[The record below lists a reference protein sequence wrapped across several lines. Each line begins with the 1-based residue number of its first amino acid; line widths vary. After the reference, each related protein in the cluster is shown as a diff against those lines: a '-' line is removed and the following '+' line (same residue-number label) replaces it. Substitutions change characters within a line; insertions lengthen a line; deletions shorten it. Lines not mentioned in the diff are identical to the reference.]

1 MLSAN
6 VQCAVCTHCVYST
19 VVCADTRSSPTY
31 KLNLPFKS
39 RSPRLPPEGAGAA
52 RSLQES

>member
-31 KLNLPFKS
+31 KLSLPFKS

>member
-1 MLSAN
+1 MLSA
-6 VQCAVCTHCVYST
+6 AVCTHGVYST
-19 VVCADTRSSPTY
+19 VLCADTRSSPTY
-31 KLNLPFKS
+31 ELSLPFKS